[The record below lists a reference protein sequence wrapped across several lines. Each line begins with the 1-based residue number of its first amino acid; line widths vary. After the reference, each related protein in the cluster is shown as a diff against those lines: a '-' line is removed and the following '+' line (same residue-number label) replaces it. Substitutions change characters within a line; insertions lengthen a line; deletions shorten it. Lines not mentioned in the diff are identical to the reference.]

1 MSYRGFIMKK
11 DWSAVRVTLLLYF
24 IVVLM
29 PLNYYL
35 AKESFNSTQ
44 NDAVTMNYLVSMNGI
59 VQSLP
64 AEDDLSI
71 RKRTIKEIYLSL
83 KAIEDKFI
91 NFPPNREYVT
101 LFRAGEMFVL
111 LKEACMKLEKSIDNN
126 AEIGVAANK
135 MSSETNA
142 FSKTVQE
149 MMLYKSEMTLNKL
162 YISLAFTMLLIVVL
176 IFIVRT
182 YMRLQFNKHAIHD
195 HVTGLYNKKYFESVL
210 QNSKELAIRHNRPLS
225 LLVLSINNYSELKE
239 SFSKVEFEEYLRKF
253 SIVFSHFF
261 RHSDTVCRI
270 EESCFASIAPDASVV
285 NIQKL
290 SLRLEQELQSKLSDS
305 KILPSISIGV
315 ANCEDCGSL
324 LILEEARKNMQN
336 RSVAELGGAL

>member
-1 MSYRGFIMKK
+1 MKK
-11 DWSAVRVTLLLYF
+11 DWSAVRITLLLYLV
-24 IVVLM
+24 VVLM

-44 NDAVTMNYLVSMNGI
+44 NDAVTMSYLVSINGM
-59 VQSLP
+59 VQALP

-71 RKRTIKEIYLSL
+71 KKRAVKDIYLSL
-83 KAIEDKFI
+83 EAIENKFV
-91 NFPPNREYVT
+91 NFSPNREYVT
-101 LFRAGEMFVL
+101 LFRADEMFVL
-111 LKEACMKLEKSIDNN
+111 LKEAYKILEKSIDSD
-126 AEIGVAANK
+126 AEIRAAANK

-162 YISLAFTMLLIVVL
+162 YISLALTMLLIVTL
-176 IFIVRT
+176 IFVVRT
-182 YMRLQFNKHAIHD
+182 YMRLQFNKHTIHD

-239 SFSKVEFEEYLRKF
+239 SFNKVEFEEYVRKF
-253 SIVFSHFF
+253 GIVFSHFF
-261 RHSDTVCRI
+261 RHSDTICRI
-270 EESCFASIAPDASVV
+270 EESCFASIAPDASVT
-285 NIQKL
+285 NIKKL
-290 SLRLEQELQSKLSDS
+290 SSRLEQELQSKLLDS

-315 ANCEDCGSL
+315 ATCEDCGSL
-324 LILEEARKNMQN
+324 LLLEEARKNMQN
-336 RSVAELGGAL
+336 RSAVELGGAL